1 MHWAVDRQNGTSV
14 HSLGCGPPEPHFR
27 PGSGLWAA
35 KKVLPFTHWTAD
47 RQSRLSVQA
56 LGCGPPGGYF
66 PSGIRLRADRS
77 TSVRALRFLATK
89 TVHPFTHCVV
99 ERQNICNQVLV
110 CGRPS
115 WIVRAGAGLCTA
127 RMVLPCSHWAVDR
140 QSGASIQALGC
151 GMPEWWLRPI
161 VGSWP
166 AS

>member
-1 MHWAVDRQNGTSV
+1 MH
-14 HSLGCGPPEPHFR
+14 LGCGPPTRYFR
-27 PGSGLWAA
+27 SLTGLWTTRAA
-35 KKVLPFTHWTAD
+35 LP
-47 RQSRLSVQA
+47 SRLWAVGRQKGLAVHA
-56 LGCGPPGGYF
+56 LGCGPPKPSF
-66 PSGIRLRADRS
+66 RSGIGLWTARRILPFRHQAASRQKYFRS
-77 TSVRALRFLATK
+77 GIALLATK

-99 ERQNICNQVLV
+99 ERQSIRIQVLV

-127 RMVLPCSHWAVDR
+127 RMVLPCSHWAVGR